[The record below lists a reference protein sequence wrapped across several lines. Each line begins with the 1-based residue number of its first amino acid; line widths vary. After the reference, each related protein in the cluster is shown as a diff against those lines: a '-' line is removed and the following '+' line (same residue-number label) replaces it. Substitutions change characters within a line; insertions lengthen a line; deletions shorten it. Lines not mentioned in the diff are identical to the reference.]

1 MFFKEAKLRV
11 NKDVRKRVFANSITD
26 VKGIFIRTEIIN
38 EVGSILKQNVSF
50 NEEKIFKLTEF
61 LRVFIKWCRL
71 IC

>member
-1 MFFKEAKLRV
+1 MYKRQVK
-11 NKDVRKRVFANSITD
+11 KDVRKGVFANSITD

-61 LRVFIKWCRL
+61 LRVFIKWCPL

>member
-1 MFFKEAKLRV
+1 MFFKGAKLRV

-38 EVGSILKQNVSF
+38 EVGSILKRNVSF
-50 NEEKIFKLTEF
+50 NEEQIFDLTEF

>member
-1 MFFKEAKLRV
+1 MFFKGAKLRV

-26 VKGIFIRTEIIN
+26 VKGIFIRTKIIN